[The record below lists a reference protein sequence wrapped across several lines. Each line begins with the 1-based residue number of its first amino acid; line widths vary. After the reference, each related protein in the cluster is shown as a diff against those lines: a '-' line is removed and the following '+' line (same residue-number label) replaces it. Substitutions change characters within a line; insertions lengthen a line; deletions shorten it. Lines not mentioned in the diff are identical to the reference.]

1 MSSGIILLIVAI
13 VLLVIIAYLVGVIIR
28 KRNDSLITS
37 LEERKQALFA
47 LPVNDEIEEV
57 KSLHLIGQSQTS
69 FREWNQKWVDLT
81 VNSFADIENHIFEAE
96 NLNDTFNFIRA
107 KHEINSVESQL
118 NLVEE
123 DIASIREALNILKEQ
138 EEKNSARV
146 THALDLYEKL
156 QASISENEDNFGST
170 MPEIDKQMKNIETEF
185 SQFVALNS
193 SGDPVEASEVLDRA
207 EEHTIA
213 LGQITEQIPAI
224 VAKLED
230 DFPDQL
236 DDLETGY
243 RRLLEENYH
252 FPEKN
257 IEARFQEIRE
267 SIRANSS
274 ELVTLDLDRAREEN
288 THIQERIDSLYEVFE
303 REIAAYKVAAKNSK
317 MLPRYLAHV
326 KRNNEQLKDEIA
338 RLSRKYI
345 LSETESL
352 TVKAFEKD
360 IKEIEDS
367 TLAVAEQFGLQE
379 KPFSELQVTFE
390 RSIKTLTNV
399 ESGQMDVFAAVKDIE
414 KIESQARHNLDVYVT
429 QLHMIKRYMEKR
441 HLPGIPQDFL
451 SAFFTTSSQLEAL
464 MDELS
469 RGRINIE
476 AVSRLSEVAT
486 VAIANLEDLTY
497 QVVQNAT
504 LTEQLLQYSNRY
516 RSFEAGVQSSFE
528 HALRLFEVE
537 NDYQASF
544 DEISYALETVE
555 PGVTDRFVNSYRKN
569 TRAHFVFD
577 T

>member
-257 IEARFQEIRE
+257 IETRFQEIRE

-555 PGVTDRFVNSYRKN
+555 PGVTDRFVNSYEK
-569 TRAHFVFD
+569 TREHIRF
-577 T
+577 

>member
-123 DIASIREALNILKEQ
+123 DIASIREALNISKEQ

-317 MLPRYLAHV
+317 MLPRYLEHV

-555 PGVTDRFVNSYRKN
+555 PGVTDRFVNSYEK
-569 TRAHFVFD
+569 TREHIRF
-577 T
+577 

>member
-69 FREWNQKWVDLT
+69 FWEWNQKWVDLT

-317 MLPRYLAHV
+317 MLPRYLEHV

-555 PGVTDRFVNSYRKN
+555 PGVTDRFVNSYEK
-569 TRAHFVFD
+569 TREHIRF
-577 T
+577 

>member
-317 MLPRYLAHV
+317 LLPRYLAHV

-390 RSIKTLTNV
+390 RSINTLTNV

-469 RGRINIE
+469 KGRINIE

-555 PGVTDRFVNSYRKN
+555 PGVTDRFVNSYEK
-569 TRAHFVFD
+569 TREHIRF
-577 T
+577 

>member
-243 RRLLEENYH
+243 CRLLEENYH

-326 KRNNEQLKDEIA
+326 KHNNEQLKDEIA

-555 PGVTDRFVNSYRKN
+555 PGVTDRFVNSYEK
-569 TRAHFVFD
+569 TREHIRF
-577 T
+577 

>member
-317 MLPRYLAHV
+317 LLPRYLAHV

-469 RGRINIE
+469 KGRINIE

-555 PGVTDRFVNSYRKN
+555 PGVTDRFVNSYEK
-569 TRAHFVFD
+569 TREHIRF
-577 T
+577 

>member
-13 VLLVIIAYLVGVIIR
+13 VLLVIIAYLVGAIIR

-555 PGVTDRFVNSYRKN
+555 PGVTDRFVNSYEK
-569 TRAHFVFD
+569 TREHIRF
-577 T
+577 

>member
-257 IEARFQEIRE
+257 LEARFQEIRE

-326 KRNNEQLKDEIA
+326 KHNNEQLKNEIA

-555 PGVTDRFVNSYRKN
+555 PGVTDRFVNSYEK
-569 TRAHFVFD
+569 TREHIRF
-577 T
+577 

>member
-185 SQFVALNS
+185 SQFVSLNS

-476 AVSRLSEVAT
+476 VVSRLSEVAT

-555 PGVTDRFVNSYRKN
+555 PGVTDRFVNSYEK
-569 TRAHFVFD
+569 TREHIRF
-577 T
+577 

>member
-555 PGVTDRFVNSYRKN
+555 PGVTDRFVNSYEK
-569 TRAHFVFD
+569 TREYIRF
-577 T
+577 

>member
-156 QASISENEDNFGST
+156 QTSISENEDNFGST

-317 MLPRYLAHV
+317 MLPRYLEHV

-555 PGVTDRFVNSYRKN
+555 PGVTDRFVNSYEK
-569 TRAHFVFD
+569 TREHIRF
-577 T
+577 

>member
-390 RSIKTLTNV
+390 RSIMTLTNV

-555 PGVTDRFVNSYRKN
+555 PGVTDRFVNSYEK
-569 TRAHFVFD
+569 TREHIRF
-577 T
+577 

>member
-497 QVVQNAT
+497 QVVQNAI

-555 PGVTDRFVNSYRKN
+555 PGVTDRFVNSYEK
-569 TRAHFVFD
+569 TREHIRF
-577 T
+577 

>member
-28 KRNDSLITS
+28 KRNVSLITS

-288 THIQERIDSLYEVFE
+288 AHIQERIDSLYEVFE

-555 PGVTDRFVNSYRKN
+555 PGVTDRFVNSYEK
-569 TRAHFVFD
+569 TREHIRF
-577 T
+577 

>member
-81 VNSFADIENHIFEAE
+81 VNSFADIENHIFESE

-555 PGVTDRFVNSYRKN
+555 PGVTDRFVNSYEK
-569 TRAHFVFD
+569 TREHIRF
-577 T
+577 

>member
-288 THIQERIDSLYEVFE
+288 MHIQERIDSLYEVFE

-555 PGVTDRFVNSYRKN
+555 PGVTDRFVNSYEK
-569 TRAHFVFD
+569 TREHIRF
-577 T
+577 

>member
-317 MLPRYLAHV
+317 MLPRYLEHV

-528 HALRLFEVE
+528 YALRLFEVE

-555 PGVTDRFVNSYRKN
+555 PGVTDRFVNSYEK
-569 TRAHFVFD
+569 TREHIRF
-577 T
+577 

>member
-326 KRNNEQLKDEIA
+326 KRNNEQLKEEIA

-555 PGVTDRFVNSYRKN
+555 PGVTDRFVNSYEK
-569 TRAHFVFD
+569 TREHIRF
-577 T
+577 

>member
-156 QASISENEDNFGST
+156 QASIFENEDNFGST

-555 PGVTDRFVNSYRKN
+555 PGVTDRFVNSYEK
-569 TRAHFVFD
+569 TREHIRF
-577 T
+577 

>member
-96 NLNDTFNFIRA
+96 NLNDTFNFISA

-469 RGRINIE
+469 KGRINIE

-555 PGVTDRFVNSYRKN
+555 PGVTDRFVNSYEK
-569 TRAHFVFD
+569 TREYIRF
-577 T
+577 

>member
-146 THALDLYEKL
+146 AHALDLYEKL

-326 KRNNEQLKDEIA
+326 KHNNEQLKDEIA

-555 PGVTDRFVNSYRKN
+555 PGVTDRFVNSYEK
-569 TRAHFVFD
+569 TREHIRF
-577 T
+577 

>member
-317 MLPRYLAHV
+317 MLPRYLEHV

-555 PGVTDRFVNSYRKN
+555 PGVTGRFVNSYEK
-569 TRAHFVFD
+569 TREHIRF
-577 T
+577 

>member
-317 MLPRYLAHV
+317 MLPRYLEHV

-390 RSIKTLTNV
+390 RSIKTLT
-399 ESGQMDVFAAVKDIE
+399 
-414 KIESQARHNLDVYVT
+414 
-429 QLHMIKRYMEKR
+429 
-441 HLPGIPQDFL
+441 
-451 SAFFTTSSQLEAL
+451 
-464 MDELS
+464 
-469 RGRINIE
+469 
-476 AVSRLSEVAT
+476 
-486 VAIANLEDLTY
+486 
-497 QVVQNAT
+497 
-504 LTEQLLQYSNRY
+504 
-516 RSFEAGVQSSFE
+516 
-528 HALRLFEVE
+528 
-537 NDYQASF
+537 
-544 DEISYALETVE
+544 
-555 PGVTDRFVNSYRKN
+555 
-569 TRAHFVFD
+569 
-577 T
+577 

>member
-317 MLPRYLAHV
+317 MLPRYLARV

-555 PGVTDRFVNSYRKN
+555 PGVTDRFVNSYEK
-569 TRAHFVFD
+569 TREHIRF
-577 T
+577 

>member
-1 MSSGIILLIVAI
+1 MAI

-555 PGVTDRFVNSYRKN
+555 PGVTDRFVNSYEK
-569 TRAHFVFD
+569 TREHIRF
-577 T
+577 

>member
-288 THIQERIDSLYEVFE
+288 AHIQERIDSLYEVFE

-497 QVVQNAT
+497 QVVQNAI

-555 PGVTDRFVNSYRKN
+555 PGVTDRFVNSYEK
-569 TRAHFVFD
+569 TREHIRF
-577 T
+577 

>member
-288 THIQERIDSLYEVFE
+288 AHIQERIDSLYEVFE

-326 KRNNEQLKDEIA
+326 KCNNEQLKDEIA

-555 PGVTDRFVNSYRKN
+555 PGVTDRFVNSYEK
-569 TRAHFVFD
+569 TREHIRF
-577 T
+577 